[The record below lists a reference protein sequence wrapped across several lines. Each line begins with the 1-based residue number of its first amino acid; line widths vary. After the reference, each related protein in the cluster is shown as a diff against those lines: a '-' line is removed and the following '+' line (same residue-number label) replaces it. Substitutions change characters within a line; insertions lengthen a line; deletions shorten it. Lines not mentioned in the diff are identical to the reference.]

1 MQAMVFRRRD
11 YSTGMVAAAL
21 GIPRQDVTDTIRRAH
36 LPTSATGAHAR
47 LGFAEAVAVG
57 LVRALVDSGLHV
69 HPAGHAARAAMPALE
84 EFVELLIG
92 YAKGGADPLQPGGM
106 LKDHQPYFAAHL
118 RYGED
123 ESGPEFAAI
132 ARVISSRSLQSF
144 LEDESTPELRD
155 FAAVPITL
163 VVPLM
168 PILRRLAAGLALEP
182 KAND

>member
-1 MQAMVFRRRD
+1 MQAIFRRRD

-21 GIPRQDVTDTIRRAH
+21 GIPRQNVTDTIRRAY

-47 LGFAEAVAVG
+47 LSFAEAVAVG

-84 EFVELLIG
+84 EFVGLLSG
-92 YAKGGADPLQPGGM
+92 YAKNGADPLQPGGM
-106 LKDHQPYFAAHL
+106 LKDHQPYFAAKL
-118 RYGED
+118 RCGTD
-123 ESGPEFAAI
+123 ESGTEFAAT
-132 ARVISSRSLQSF
+132 ARVISTRSLQSF
-144 LEDESTPELRD
+144 LDEENTPELHD
-155 FAAVPITL
+155 FAAVPMTL

-182 KAND
+182 EAND